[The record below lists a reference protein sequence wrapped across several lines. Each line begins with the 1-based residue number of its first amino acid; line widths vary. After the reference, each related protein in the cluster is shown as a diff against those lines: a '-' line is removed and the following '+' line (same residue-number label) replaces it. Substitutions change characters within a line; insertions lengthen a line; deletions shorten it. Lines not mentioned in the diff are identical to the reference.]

1 MTEQTNTNR
10 VCEKINDLLSGYVDN
25 ELTQQDSQRVTVH
38 IQTCKQCQATLTEL
52 EQLQIA
58 VKESEMPELEQEKI
72 EALLN
77 EPVSMLMQTIGWIA
91 ALSGIAIAIVYTLLA
106 FYMATDMSTTE
117 KLTLSLIWGGL
128 IGVFLGVARQQLI
141 ARKTDKYK
149 GVKL

>member
-1 MTEQTNTNR
+1 
-10 VCEKINDLLSGYVDN
+10 
-25 ELTQQDSQRVTVH
+25 VH